1 MITPSQVMVGVRFT
15 TPPFK
20 VPTTL
25 SEAIVDETSVDTMF
39 ALTIRDALPN

>member
-1 MITPSQVMVGVRFT
+1 MITSSQVMVGVRFT
-15 TPPFK
+15 KSRFK

-25 SEAIVDETSVDTMF
+25 SEAIVDETSIDTAF